1 MCGSVWLSQRGAQG
15 GNACSSLHNRHQSA
29 SAGFPDHSSSLS
41 HCPWLSILLSLT
53 LPLLAFASGSNSS
66 LRSISLFLGP
76 FDVSHLSHA
85 LSWLS
90 CDSERLDS
98 RAPRALRERVP
109 LSARIVW
116 APGERAGIEALDAFV
131 LSLCFV
137 G

>member
-1 MCGSVWLSQRGAQG
+1 MCVSVWLSQRGAQG
-15 GNACSSLHNRHQSA
+15 CNACYSWHNRHQSA
-29 SAGFPDHSSSLS
+29 SAVFPDYPSSLS
-41 HCPWLSILLSLT
+41 HCPWLSILLSLA
-53 LPLLAFASGSNSS
+53 LPLLAFASGSNGG
-66 LRSISLFLGP
+66 LRSVSLFLGP

-85 LSWLS
+85 LNWPS

-116 APGERAGIEALDAFV
+116 APGERAGIEALDSFV
-131 LSLCFV
+131 HSPGFL